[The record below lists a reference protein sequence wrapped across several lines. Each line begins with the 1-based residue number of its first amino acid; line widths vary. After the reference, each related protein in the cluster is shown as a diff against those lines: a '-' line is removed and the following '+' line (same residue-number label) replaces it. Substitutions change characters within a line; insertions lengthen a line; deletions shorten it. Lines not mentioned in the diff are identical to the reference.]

1 MSTRF
6 SGFGGEAWRVTVTQG
21 LVSDVMYQAKT
32 EQHQSFKGRSYKLF
46 SPVRKKSQSFHAT
59 IRLLFV
65 LRGRMFVWTCD
76 QVRHVLW
83 KEADDTFTPQ
93 HTEYT

>member
-1 MSTRF
+1 M
-6 SGFGGEAWRVTVTQG
+6 
-21 LVSDVMYQAKT
+21 K
-32 EQHQSFKGRSYKLF
+32 
-46 SPVRKKSQSFHAT
+46 KKSQSFHTT

-83 KEADDTFTPQ
+83 KEADNTFTAHRVHVKVLQ
-93 HTEYT
+93 SLEQRVL

>member
-1 MSTRF
+1 M
-6 SGFGGEAWRVTVTQG
+6 
-21 LVSDVMYQAKT
+21 K
-32 EQHQSFKGRSYKLF
+32 
-46 SPVRKKSQSFHAT
+46 KKSQSFHTT

-65 LRGRMFVWTCD
+65 LRDRMFVWTCD

-83 KEADDTFTPQ
+83 QEADNTFTPQ